1 MCVQNCTKRCTS
13 TFTWVAFVYELSMHR
28 SAQYDSVKNE
38 IEVVL
43 YAALECASKVLS

>member
-13 TFTWVAFVYELSMHR
+13 TFTWVVFVYELSMHR